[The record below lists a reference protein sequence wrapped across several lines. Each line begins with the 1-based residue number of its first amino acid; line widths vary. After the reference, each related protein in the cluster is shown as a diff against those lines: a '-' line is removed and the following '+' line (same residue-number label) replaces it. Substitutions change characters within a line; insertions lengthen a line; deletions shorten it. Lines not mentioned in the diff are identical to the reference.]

1 MLALHSAWKVLPLGW
16 FFLTIQLSAKW
27 YYLKESSKAKVVPDI
42 ITLIKSL
49 SVETHCLFFP
59 GSMLL
64 SEMMLS
70 VCILSSQPEC
80 KLHKDKDFIRWTTA
94 SPALSTY

>member
-27 YYLKESSKAKVVPDI
+27 YYLVVPDI

-80 KLHKDKDFIRWTTA
+80 KLHKDKDFIRWTTT